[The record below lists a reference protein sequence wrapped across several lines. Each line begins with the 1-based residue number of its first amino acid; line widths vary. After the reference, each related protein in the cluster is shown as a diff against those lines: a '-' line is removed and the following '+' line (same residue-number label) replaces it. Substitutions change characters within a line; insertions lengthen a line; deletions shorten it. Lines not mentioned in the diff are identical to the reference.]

1 MTRIVRVVTCE
12 MTEMLWIWS
21 KIYKTFNM
29 RCPSFDVVASD
40 RHLSSRPSSSLSVPT
55 HILDCARVHWIHVSA
70 ELEHI
75 SSWALQPLLNSIPTS
90 LRRCLSTDDQ
100 DLNRL
105 IPWRESSMLRSWRS
119 SGVKLSED
127 LNAATHI
134 SESCSRSVYT
144 LCILQWCQSHS
155 LHKTALHEVARATT

>member
-55 HILDCARVHWIHVSA
+55 THTWLCPHPLDTCFSRIGTYLFMGPAAPAKLNTNKSKEMLIHRRSGFKPSHSMEGIKHVKIMKILGGKA
-70 ELEHI
+70 EWRSQCCYTYL
-75 SSWALQPLLNSIPTS
+75 WVMLQIRLYSLYPTMMSIPQFTQN
-90 LRRCLSTDDQ
+90 CT
-100 DLNRL
+100 
-105 IPWRESSMLRSWRS
+105 
-119 SGVKLSED
+119 
-127 LNAATHI
+127 
-134 SESCSRSVYT
+134 SRS
-144 LCILQWCQSHS
+144 C
-155 LHKTALHEVARATT
+155 